1 MTPYEAARKSVEALS
16 ATDQLRLV
24 AELTTRLSHELNP
37 EQPRS
42 PMELEGLGRE
52 IWNDVNVDEYLRR
65 ERESWDG

>member
-16 ATDQLRLV
+16 PIDQLRLV
-24 AELTTRLSHELNP
+24 AELITRLSHQLNP

-42 PMELEGLGRE
+42 LMELEGLGRE
-52 IWNDVNVDEYLRR
+52 IWKDVNVDEYLRR